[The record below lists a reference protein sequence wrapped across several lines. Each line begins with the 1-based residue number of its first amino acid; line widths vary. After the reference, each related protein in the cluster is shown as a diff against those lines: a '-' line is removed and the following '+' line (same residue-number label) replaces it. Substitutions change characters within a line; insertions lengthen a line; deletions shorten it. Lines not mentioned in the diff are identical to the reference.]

1 MRKRD
6 SYIDPDDDE
15 VCDGVR
21 VRLDLMDADPV
32 QRAIA
37 LDARNHRPGFR
48 RGSLDERT
56 LVSDARDA
64 MIKRAENAWR
74 LDARR
79 KKNRDDDDDD
89 DEPEGSEGQYNEQD
103 PKNIGQSAL
112 SVKVDARRVADA
124 RAAAND
130 SYRRMCSRLESAWR
144 MQDAP
149 QPDNSSSPA
158 EWRRHMASVPDPG
171 DPKVRRDKAYQDYT
185 TNLSNA
191 WMQGRTDPSRATEIE
206 TERERYLGKFA

>member
-1 MRKRD
+1 MRRRHHL
-6 SYIDPDDDE
+6 DDDDDIADTDIIA
-15 VCDGVR
+15 DGGSVR
-21 VRLDLMDADPV
+21 VPLYLCDSV
-32 QRAIA
+32 QRAV
-37 LDARNHRPGFR
+37 LDAYGR
-48 RGSLDERT
+48 RTGYARLTDAAQVKMRRE
-56 LVSDARDA
+56 ARDT

-89 DEPEGSEGQYNEQD
+89 DDDYNETD
-103 PKNIGQSAL
+103 PDKIGQSAL
-112 SVKVDARRVADA
+112 SVRTDARSISDA
-124 RAAAND
+124 RAAATA
-130 SYRRMCSRLESAWR
+130 SYHQMCARLRDAWR

-149 QPDNSSSPA
+149 QPDNSSSSA

-191 WMQGRTDPSRATEIE
+191 WMQGRTDPSRADEVE
-206 TERERYLGKFA
+206 ERLERERGRFA